1 MKTLTYPRARVA
13 RLTAVTVASGL
24 LFAGLSAQAQ
34 LVDFSSYSAGTV
46 LGSGS
51 STDGV
56 NPPAAQGT
64 LNDSQGAGTFSYR
77 GTANSFATQGITTT
91 YDIDIH
97 GSGPSGNYLGLSSTK
112 STGIGGGNPTS
123 FVYSTSGHATTETQV
138 WTMDF
143 SAQKLA
149 NPSGEVFMALMSAS
163 AYNNGYT
170 LDQISASQ
178 TPGANL
184 STTAMVVRF
193 NSQGTLNLYRT
204 GADNILEAYNGTSWS
219 DGMQSAGTISWG
231 QTGNSGNYRVV
242 LSVDGTTGAM
252 NATLQA
258 LDESLNVTGTVLD
271 VDYNVSDV
279 GSQGTNGGFRFVAGD
294 IGTNTIFGYDMSI
307 YSLSLGDTIPEPST
321 YAAMAGIS
329 VLGLALLRRRLQ
341 RRNA

>member
-1 MKTLTYPRARVA
+1 LAAVA
-13 RLTAVTVASGL
+13 VASGL
-24 LFAGLSAQAQ
+24 LFASLSAQAQ

-64 LNDSQGAGTFSYR
+64 LTDSEGAGTFSYR

-91 YDIDIH
+91 YSIDIH
-97 GSGPSGNYLGLSSTK
+97 GSGPAGNYLGLSSTK
-112 STGIGGGNPTS
+112 STGVGGGNPTS
-123 FVYSTSGHATTETQV
+123 FVYSTSAHATTETQV

-204 GADNILEAYNGTSWS
+204 GADNILEAYNGTTWS
-219 DGMQSAGTISWG
+219 DGLQSAGTINWNSG
-231 QTGNSGNYRVV
+231 YSGNYRVV

-252 NATLQA
+252 NATLKT
-258 LDESLNVTGTVLD
+258 LDENLSVTGTVLD

-307 YSLSLGDTIPEPST
+307 YSLSLGDAIPEPST
-321 YAAMAGIS
+321 YAAIAGIA

-341 RRNA
+341 RRTA